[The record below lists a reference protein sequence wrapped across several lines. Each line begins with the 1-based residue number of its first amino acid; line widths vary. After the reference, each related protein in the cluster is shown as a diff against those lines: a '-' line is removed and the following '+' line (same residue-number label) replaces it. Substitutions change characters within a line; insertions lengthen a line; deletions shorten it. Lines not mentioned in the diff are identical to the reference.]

1 MVFFVITTIRHDK
14 FIALRVSIQKKI
26 IIVEMPTPPRK
37 TRSRASSKRSSPT
50 RKNLFNDPM
59 LAAMKRGDMLWGDLM
74 MMTAPAAAAGA
85 GVPRRRTPTP
95 PPTLSPWSIEDEAL
109 EDYVTPRLGHLE
121 DLRRHFPID
130 IVKVPRRD
138 KAYAVRFNR
147 DALMEMR
154 NAANISWDAAMEYE
168 AFQEYRL
175 LHALRA
181 HADLFRLEKPS
192 SKDDVV
198 IVHLIEKP
206 ARAGAGDGAA
216 MHVPELRRLSDIKDK
231 FPGVVVWRKV
241 EGRKGESTY
250 ALEVMRTFE
259 RSNPPHVVD
268 RVLHELKMALEASK
282 FWYVLPARDRSEW
295 MRLEMRHD

>member
-1 MVFFVITTIRHDK
+1 
-14 FIALRVSIQKKI
+14 
-26 IIVEMPTPPRK
+26 MPTPPRK

-74 MMTAPAAAAGA
+74 TAPGA
-85 GVPRRRTPTP
+85 GMPRRTASP

-138 KAYAVRFNR
+138 NAYAVRFNR

-206 ARAGAGDGAA
+206 APA
-216 MHVPELRRLSDIKDK
+216 MRVPELRRLSDIKDK
-231 FPGVVVWRKV
+231 YPGVVVWRKV

-268 RVLHELKMALEASK
+268 RVLHELKMALETSK
-282 FWYVLPARDRSEW
+282 FWHVLPAHDRSEW
-295 MRLEMRHD
+295 VRLEMRHD